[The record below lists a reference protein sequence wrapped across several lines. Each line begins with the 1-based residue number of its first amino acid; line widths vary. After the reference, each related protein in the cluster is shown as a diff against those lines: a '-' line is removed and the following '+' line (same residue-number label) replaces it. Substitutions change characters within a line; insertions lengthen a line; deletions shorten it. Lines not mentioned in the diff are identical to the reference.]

1 MTATEKKNSA
11 QVTHQIHASE
21 SSNETIQT
29 THKVKD
35 TIVMVI
41 HA

>member
-1 MTATEKKNSA
+1 MTATEKKSA
-11 QVTHQIHASE
+11 QVTHQIRHASE

-29 THKVKD
+29 RHKVKD
-35 TIVMVI
+35 TYVMVI